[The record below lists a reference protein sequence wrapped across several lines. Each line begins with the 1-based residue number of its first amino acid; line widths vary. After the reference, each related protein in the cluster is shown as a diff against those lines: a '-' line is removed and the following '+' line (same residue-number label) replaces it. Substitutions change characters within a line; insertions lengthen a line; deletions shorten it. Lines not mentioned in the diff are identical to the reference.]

1 MAFVTTVSSSS
12 KGSLPL
18 LISYSPRSFKKIP
31 PFYTYIHVADAFFG
45 IKCTNM
51 LVQTPVYM
59 KKFPNQNISSKNRRI
74 HILFFQ
80 VHMLGHKTS
89 LSKFKKT
96 KITSSRFSGQ
106 EGMELEIKCK
116 KQVLEKHKH
125 VEKEWVNKKKKSKR
139 KLKKIQ
145 RQMKMGT
152 PGFKIFGMQQ
162 RKLIGIQA
170 YFKKKAKSLK

>member
-125 VEKEWVNKKKKSKR
+125 VENGSTKKIKEEIKKNTETNENGNTRVQNLWDAAKEAHRDTGLLQEKSKKSQ
-139 KLKKIQ
+139 I
-145 RQMKMGT
+145 
-152 PGFKIFGMQQ
+152 I
-162 RKLIGIQA
+162 
-170 YFKKKAKSLK
+170 